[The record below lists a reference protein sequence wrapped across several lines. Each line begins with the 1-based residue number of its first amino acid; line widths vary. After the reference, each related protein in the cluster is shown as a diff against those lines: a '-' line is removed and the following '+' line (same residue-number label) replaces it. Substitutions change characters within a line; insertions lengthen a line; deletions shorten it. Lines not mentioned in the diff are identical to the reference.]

1 MAKAKRRSNIWGE
14 VARDA
19 APAVVALLAGAL
31 VFLGWNAVAAA
42 LAWGDGLKIYE
53 RLGLGAAMS
62 WVVFLIMEV
71 IMFTLFPSRSETALK
86 EAMEFIASEIAKD
99 RSERAKDREARARE
113 RAEDR
118 EARARER
125 AEDREAWA
133 RERAEDRET
142 IRDLI
147 RQLGATRNG
156 ASSSENGGGCC

>member
-19 APAVVALLAGAL
+19 APAIVALLAGAL
-31 VFLGWNAVAAA
+31 VFLGWNAAAA
-42 LAWGDGLKIYE
+42 TLGWGDGLKVYE

-71 IMFTLFPSRSETALK
+71 IMFTLFPSRNERALRQ
-86 EAMEFIASEIAKD
+86 AMELIAS
-99 RSERAKDREARARE
+99 E

-118 EARARER
+118 EAWAKDREAWARER

>member
-31 VFLGWNAVAAA
+31 VFLGWNAAAA
-42 LAWGDGLKIYE
+42 TLGWGDGLKVYE

-71 IMFTLFPSRSETALK
+71 IMFTLFPSRNETALK
-86 EAMEFIASEIAKD
+86 QAMEFIASEIAKD
-99 RSERAKDREARARE
+99 REAWARE

-133 RERAEDRET
+133 RGRAEDRET
-142 IRDLI
+142 IRELI

>member
-31 VFLGWNAVAAA
+31 VFLGWNAVAAT
-42 LAWGDGLKIYE
+42 LGWGDGLKIYE

-86 EAMEFIASEIAKD
+86 QAMELIASEIAKD
-99 RSERAKDREARARE
+99 H
-113 RAEDR
+113 

-133 RERAEDRET
+133 RERAEDREAWARERAEDRET
-142 IRDLI
+142 IRELI